1 MGYVAEGAPLNVRTR
16 WPWISVLLAAVV
28 ALNPLGL
35 DVIYAAF
42 FSGEALSRNIWRPIA
57 LTGMAIIALT
67 VLLEWLI
74 RTRILNRRA
83 RGAATS

>member
-1 MGYVAEGAPLNVRTR
+1 MNVRTR
-16 WPWISVLLAAVV
+16 WPWISALLAAAV

-35 DVIYAAF
+35 DVVYAAF
-42 FSGEALSRNIWRPIA
+42 FSGEALSRNIWGPIA
-57 LTGMAIIALT
+57 LIGMAIIALT